1 MKRIPKR
8 KCPLKVKSSSPSSAA
23 APRSPHNAKR
33 PFVLAH
39 FAITADGKIS
49 TRAFTP
55 AQFTSRAYKRRL
67 QETRAAADAVLAG
80 RGTVEADN
88 MSMGLSAKDLR
99 EARNASGMPAV
110 PLRVMVSNSGRV
122 DLEGKVF
129 RYSSSPLVVFSTSRM
144 PARLRAGVAR
154 RADLFLFPGKTVDL
168 SGALQILRADFGVKQ
183 LVCEGG
189 GRLLRAL
196 AELDLVDGMRLTVA
210 PRVFGGSSAPTLT
223 GLPGDFLL
231 PQREFR
237 IIRQSVEGD
246 ECLLDAVRC
255 RRDDPLTISHFPFRI
270 SHS

>member
-1 MKRIPKR
+1 MKPDSHKPASGIRRGKTPAPAK
-8 KCPLKVKSSSPSSAA
+8 PQSA
-23 APRSPHNAKR
+23 RELER

-55 AQFTSRAYKRRL
+55 AQFTSRADKRRL

-99 EARNASGMPAV
+99 DARKANGRPPV

-122 DLEGKVF
+122 DLDGKVF
-129 RYSSSPLVVFSTSRM
+129 SYSASPLVVFSTSRM
-144 PARLRAGVAR
+144 PERLRAGVVR
-154 RADLFLFPGKTVDL
+154 RADLFLFPGEIVDL
-168 SGALQILRADFGVKQ
+168 SGALQILRADFGVKH

-189 GRLLRAL
+189 GTLLRAL
-196 AELDLVDGMRLTVA
+196 VEWDLVDGVRLTVA

-246 ECLLDAVRC
+246 ECLLDAVRAGS
-255 RRDDPLTISHFPFRI
+255 PVSHFPFRI

>member
-1 MKRIPKR
+1 MKPDSHKPASGIRGGKYPAK
-8 KCPLKVKSSSPSSAA
+8 
-23 APRSPHNAKR
+23 PRSARELER

-55 AQFTSRAYKRRL
+55 AQFTSRADKRRL

-99 EARNASGMPAV
+99 EAREANGMPPV

-122 DLEGKVF
+122 DLDGKVF
-129 RYSSSPLVVFSTSRM
+129 SYSASPLVVFSTNRM
-144 PARLRAGVAR
+144 PERLRAGVAR
-154 RADLFLFPGKTVDL
+154 RADLFLFPGEIVDL
-168 SGALQILRADFGVKQ
+168 SCALEILRAEFGVKR

-189 GRLLRAL
+189 GTLLRAL
-196 AELDLVDGMRLTVA
+196 AERDLLDGVRLTVA
-210 PRVFGGSSAPTLT
+210 PRVFGGGSAPTLT

-231 PQREFR
+231 PPREFR

-246 ECLLDAVRC
+246 ECLLDAVRAGS
-255 RRDDPLTISHFPFRI
+255 PVSHFPFRI
-270 SHS
+270 SHF